1 MVDSTD
7 EISCPQV
14 PSLNPHT
21 PKHSTSSHPR
31 VPRIRAAV
39 WCNLDP
45 CGLIC
50 AGITYFLVAYS
61 QYAVTVC
68 VLGQWLGLGSLF
80 GALHAVA
87 FNVLACLA
95 YASHARAMLTDPG
108 AVSCHALVRMETDL
122 VLSERSAIWWSSFGT
137 QNGRGEAV
145 PGGLCFV
152 GAMTLVSAMGRL
164 VRTSP
169 VFWRTQ

>member
-1 MVDSTD
+1 M
-7 EISCPQV
+7 
-14 PSLNPHT
+14 
-21 PKHSTSSHPR
+21 
-31 VPRIRAAV
+31 

-87 FNVLACLA
+87 FNTLACLA
-95 YASHARAMLTDPG
+95 YASHVRAMLTDPG
-108 AVSCHALVRMETDL
+108 AVSCRALVR
-122 VLSERSAIWWSSFGT
+122 
-137 QNGRGEAV
+137 GRVGKGGGWEWEWGAGEA
-145 PGGLCFV
+145 CFF
-152 GAMTLVSAMGRL
+152 GDGDGFG
-164 VRTSP
+164 VRREESG
-169 VFWRTQ
+169 W